1 MAARAPGT
9 GETVL
14 VTTHDLPLAG
24 ELREG
29 FRHAGYRVALF
40 TAPEDPSETDDPVLL
55 VLTGGARTEVGKRH
69 AAGAAALGLPVFAVV
84 APDER
89 ESVPPEVT
97 TTFTAPADP
106 EEIVL
111 VGTRAIER
119 KRLRRATG
127 IVGETDAMVEVLER
141 IVQIAPVDATVLIT
155 GESGTGKELVAR
167 GLHAL
172 SRRRHRTFIPV
183 NVAALSETLLESE
196 LFGHEKG
203 SFTGAIDT
211 RKGLFELASGGTI
224 FLDEIGEMPPQTQ
237 TKLLRI
243 LEQQEFHRVGGQKL
257 IQVNVRILA
266 ATNQRLDQLVVSG
279 DFRKD
284 LYYRLNILTISLPPL
299 RERREDIPRLVEAF
313 VREAAERHDR
323 GPFRG
328 ISPEAMEILLR
339 HRWPGNVRELRNLIE
354 SMVVLAPGREIR
366 PEDIPADLRSG
377 ERSRALVPVGTA
389 PARAGGDSVQA
400 LRPQLEFIF
409 RTMMEMKVDIED
421 LRREFEAFQSEEQGG
436 SALIVHRPGGEIVQH
451 PPSADR
457 SDPSAAEA
465 PAAGEPLPAGEV
477 PASGEN
483 PVADEI
489 PVKGEPLPAGELPVM
504 GDTPVASDIPAASD
518 APAAS
523 GTPLAPASPAGDLPA
538 ADPTTP
544 SADPSPP
551 VTYRPGMTLDDV
563 EREVI
568 GTVLDSVAWNRR
580 RAAELLG
587 IAERTLYRKVKRYGL
602 EEDQPGEAGN

>member
-1 MAARAPGT
+1 M
-9 GETVL
+9 
-14 VTTHDLPLAG
+14 AG

-29 FRHAGYRVALF
+29 FRHAGYRVELF
-40 TAPEDPSETDDPVLL
+40 TSGEDPAESEEPVLFI
-55 VLTGGARTEVGKRH
+55 LTGGARGEAGMRQAGR
-69 AAGAAALGLPVFAVV
+69 AAGLGLPVFAVV
-84 APDER
+84 GRDGR
-89 ESVPPEVT
+89 ESAPPVVT
-97 TTFTAPADP
+97 TAFPAPADA

-111 VGTRAIER
+111 MGTRAIER
-119 KRLRRATG
+119 GRLRRATG

-172 SRRRHRTFIPV
+172 SRRRHRAFIPV

-203 SFTGAIDT
+203 AFTGAIDT
-211 RKGLFELASGGTI
+211 RKGLFELANGGTI

-266 ATNQRLDQLVVSG
+266 ATNQRLEQLVLTG

-299 RERREDIPRLVEAF
+299 RDRRDDIPRLVDAF

-328 ISPEAMEILLR
+328 ISAEAMEILLR

-354 SMVVLAPGREIR
+354 SMVVLAPGREIQAA
-366 PEDIPADLRSG
+366 DIPADVRSG
-377 ERSRALVPVGTA
+377 ERSRALVPAGTA
-389 PARAGGDSVQA
+389 PARGSGDTVQA

-436 SALIVHRPGGEIVQH
+436 GVLVVPASGGEIVQ
-451 PPSADR
+451 PRRA
-457 SDPSAAEA
+457 
-465 PAAGEPLPAGEV
+465 
-477 PASGEN
+477 
-483 PVADEI
+483 
-489 PVKGEPLPAGELPVM
+489 
-504 GDTPVASDIPAASD
+504 D
-518 APAAS
+518 APAEAGPVRGDPGAANDPDAADDPTAVDDLTAAADS
-523 GTPLAPASPAGDLPA
+523 HAADDSSPADDPTAVPPTADPPPA
-538 ADPTTP
+538 APTPAAPPDPAAP
-544 SADPSPP
+544 
-551 VTYRPGMTLDDV
+551 TYRPGMTLDDM
-563 EREVI
+563 ERQVI
-568 GTVLDSVAWNRR
+568 RTVLDSVDWNRR
-580 RAAELLG
+580 QAAQRLG
-587 IAERTLYRKVKRYGL
+587 IGERTLYRKVKRYGL
-602 EEDQPGEAGN
+602 EEERDG

>member
-1 MAARAPGT
+1 MARTPST
-9 GETVL
+9 GESVL

-29 FRHAGYRVALF
+29 FRHAGYRVELF
-40 TAPEDPSETDDPVLL
+40 TPGENPSESEEPVLL
-55 VLTGGARTEVGKRH
+55 VLTGGARTGS
-69 AAGAAALGLPVFAVV
+69 AARQTGEAAALGVPVFAVLR
-84 APDER
+84 PDER
-89 ESVPPEVT
+89 GSVPTGVT
-97 TTFTAPADP
+97 TTFPAPADA

-111 VGTRAIER
+111 VGRRVIER
-119 KRLRRATG
+119 KRLRRETG

-167 GLHAL
+167 GIHAL
-172 SRRRHRTFIPV
+172 SRRRHRAFIPV

-211 RKGLFELASGGTI
+211 RKGLFELANGGTI

-237 TKLLRI
+237 TRLLRI

-266 ATNQRLDQLVVSG
+266 ATNQRLDQLVLTG

-299 RERREDIPRLVEAF
+299 RERREDIPRLVDAF
-313 VREAAERHDR
+313 VRQAAERHDR

-339 HRWPGNVRELRNLIE
+339 HRWPGNVRELRNLVE

-366 PEDIPADLRSG
+366 AEDIPEDVRSG
-377 ERSRALVPVGTA
+377 ERSRALVPAGTA
-389 PARAGGDSVQA
+389 PPRGAGDGVHA

-421 LRREFEAFQSEEQGG
+421 LRREFEAFRSEEEREGV
-436 SALIVHRPGGEIVQH
+436 LVFPRPGGEIVQH
-451 PPSADR
+451 HPGQPPSSRDRAPASAPGAADPDDAAASPR
-457 SDPSAAEA
+457 HGAVPPPRPGGDPVPSGHPDPPGPAPDPSAH
-465 PAAGEPLPAGEV
+465 AG
-477 PASGEN
+477 S
-483 PVADEI
+483 PVA
-489 PVKGEPLPAGELPVM
+489 
-504 GDTPVASDIPAASD
+504 
-518 APAAS
+518 
-523 GTPLAPASPAGDLPA
+523 
-538 ADPTTP
+538 
-544 SADPSPP
+544 
-551 VTYRPGMTLDDV
+551 YRPGMTLEDV

-568 GTVLDSVAWNRR
+568 RTVLESVGWKR
-580 RAAELLG
+580 RAAAEVLG
-587 IAERTLYRKVKRYGL
+587 IGERTLYRKVKRYGL
-602 EEDQPGEAGN
+602 EEEGVDGAGD